1 MSSSRRI
8 PFAAHAMQQAP
19 TFGQKAMSDNY
30 PGAAVLRQQ
39 FAGALKATL
48 AKPPVYAFCFFAI
61 LIVLASVWC
70 FRSFNTWPDRYSAAG
85 YYVSLFGF
93 SYVMFELLRAKRL
106 AEVAREHYDR
116 AAGLMR
122 TQHYQFCLQEAQNTW
137 NVALIEWQNKQ
148 WTHASRSLSAP
159 CQAPADSPVSA
170 HPC

>member
-1 MSSSRRI
+1 
-8 PFAAHAMQQAP
+8 
-19 TFGQKAMSDNY
+19 MSDNY
-30 PGAAVLRQQ
+30 PGAAPLRQQ

-61 LIVLASVWC
+61 LIVLASGWC

-137 NVALIEWQNKQ
+137 NVALIEWQNKLP
-148 WTHASRSLSAP
+148 TDSASHRFFRQRIASGWANSSRQRIASLGASHEVFP
-159 CQAPADSPVSA
+159 PWSTG
-170 HPC
+170 